1 MQNLRLTAHFSCIE
15 GKKLIMEFL
24 DNYDEGYD
32 ENGKKS
38 TSRDKLRRMFDG
50 ERHPPFDSRT
60 FRVFVMNDPG
70 DDIKQMVGR
79 QVSILVR
86 PLRYSFTSRAEHNR
100 GERISGWKLILE
112 TIDLVKQV

>member
-1 MQNLRLTAHFSCIE
+1 MFLYSRHVPHNIITMQNLWLTVYFLRIE
-15 GKKLIMEFL
+15 
-24 DNYDEGYD
+24 
-32 ENGKKS
+32 GKKS
-38 TSRDKLRRMFDG
+38 TSRDKLRPMFDG

-70 DDIKQMVGR
+70 DDIKRMVGR

-100 GERISGWKLILE
+100 GERIFGWKLILE